1 MSQVLTDNK
10 VLIEIWY
17 KQQEFSASLVY
28 ENTEVASVK
37 CDGTQVSEWGYLKRH
52 FSYWFKT

>member
-37 CDGTQVSEWGYLKRH
+37 CDGTQVSE
-52 FSYWFKT
+52 